1 MSTSTPTSQSTCPS
15 PNQPLSTMGPAD
27 ELLDPRRRDLIARL
41 SRYMENPETDS
52 IGWACLWF
60 ADLSTMEDLIKACEQ
75 NPPTV
80 SRHISAALKKND
92 QRAQAIR
99 AWASARSS
107 EDSGEPSADEES
119 DTEEPPTKKRR
130 LTSDPCRAKELCE
143 ERDDEKCVLT
153 GCTVPVEVVHIIPR
167 SLGKGE
173 EGLSDFWEAL
183 ECYWSPENVSAWKE
197 QVLDPDGADT
207 CSNLM
212 CLVNVARRLW
222 ELAVFALK
230 PLSLSEDKRQLEV
243 QFYWLPMN
251 RYRQTMPVTAI
262 PSPFPHNLSS
272 TNAGYTTVLCNI
284 VTRSRISSGDI
295 FTFKTDD
302 PVGHPLPSMQLLDMQ
317 WILTRV
323 LALSGAAWVTEEE
336 KDQ

>member
-1 MSTSTPTSQSTCPS
+1 MNRHNT
-15 PNQPLSTMGPAD
+15 
-27 ELLDPRRRDLIARL
+27 RL
-41 SRYMENPETDS
+41 SHCFTNT
-52 IGWACLWF
+52 
-60 ADLSTMEDLIKACEQ
+60 
-75 NPPTV
+75 
-80 SRHISAALKKND
+80 
-92 QRAQAIR
+92 
-99 AWASARSS
+99 
-107 EDSGEPSADEES
+107 
-119 DTEEPPTKKRR
+119 TK
-130 LTSDPCRAKELCE
+130 CE

-167 SLGKGE
+167 SFGKGE

-197 QVLDPDGADT
+197 QVLDPDGVDT

-302 PVGHPLPSMQLLDMQ
+302 PVGHPLPSMQLLNMQ

-336 KDQ
+336 EDQ